1 MLVHLNGEL
10 VEHDAARISVF
21 DRGFIFGDGVYEGL
35 RSIRTPEGSRRIV
48 GMGLHIERLTEG
60 LAATGI
66 RWDARQLAPLTDALL
81 EANALSDA
89 FVYWQ
94 ITRGTPDL
102 SRGPNRT
109 RVSDASTTPTVFGY
123 CTPLPA
129 VPFDAPEPL
138 LKRASVQPDRR
149 WLRGRIKSIS
159 LLGGVLAAIDGAAA
173 HQADEAILVR
183 DTPSGRLVSEGT
195 YSNVV
200 IVPRGAEDPVT
211 PALDDPPIL
220 DGVTRRILIHACP
233 NLTERR
239 IHAEELDEAEE
250 VLLVGTTT
258 MVSAV
263 THLDARALPAPG
275 PVSRDLMHALCRFIR
290 DGQDLA
296 LGTPAH

>member
-1 MLVHLNGEL
+1 VLVHLNGEL
-10 VEHDAARISVF
+10 IGHEAAKISVF

-35 RSIRTPEGSRRIV
+35 RAFRTPEGSRRVV
-48 GMGLHIERLTEG
+48 GMGLHIERLAAG

-66 RWDARQLAPLTDALL
+66 RWDAGRLAPLTDDLL
-81 EANALSDA
+81 DANGLDNA

-102 SRGPNRT
+102 SRGPSRT
-109 RVSDASTTPTVFGY
+109 RVGEAAMTPTVFGY
-123 CTPLPA
+123 CSPLPPI
-129 VPFDAPEPL
+129 PFENPEPL
-138 LKRASVQPDRR
+138 TKRASVQPDLR

-173 HQADEAILVR
+173 HHADEAILVR

-200 IVPRGAEDPVT
+200 LVPRGSAEPVT
-211 PALDDPPIL
+211 PLLDDPPIL
-220 DGVTRRILIHACP
+220 DGVTRRILLHACP
-233 NLTERR
+233 TLTERR
-239 IHAEELDEAEE
+239 IHAEELDQAEE

-263 THLDARALPAPG
+263 THLDGRALPAPG
-275 PVSRDLMHALCRFIR
+275 PVSRALMRSLCRFILEGN
-290 DGQDLA
+290 DQA
-296 LGTPAH
+296 LGTGGR